1 MIIII
6 IIIIIYIGSKH
17 MVSISV
23 FIDFGRPP
31 LGHMTKDLCMIFQ
44 KL

>member
-1 MIIII
+1 
-6 IIIIIYIGSKH
+6 
-17 MVSISV
+17 MVSTLV

-31 LGHMTKDLCMIFQ
+31 LEHVTKDLCMIFQ